1 MRDRF
6 RVIAR
11 VQKAHGRKGEVVTVP
26 VHGLP
31 SLMREGLEV
40 AVVPPP
46 LRGDRW
52 HTVLSAFD
60 DDRTG
65 SLVLLSDVSSIA
77 DAEELVGSHL
87 LARGADLPG
96 DLALHDPERLVGRLV
111 RDERDGSC
119 GVIEEVMVGP
129 ANDVWVM
136 RGERGE
142 LLVPVVDEVVSEVP
156 SDGEIL
162 VCPPQGL
169 EWER

>member
-52 HTVLSAFD
+52 HTVLSAFA
-60 DDRTG
+60 DDRAG
-65 SLVLLSDVSSIA
+65 SLVSLSGVLSIA
-77 DAEELVGSHL
+77 DTEKLVGSHL
-87 LARGADLPG
+87 LARAEDLPS
-96 DLALHDPERLVGRLV
+96 DLALHDPQRLVGRVV
-111 RDERDGSC
+111 RDERDGSH

-129 ANDVWVM
+129 ANDVWVV

-142 LLVPVVDEVVSEVP
+142 LLVPVVSEVVAEVAP
-156 SDGEIL
+156 EGEIVVL
-162 VCPPQGL
+162 PPQGL

>member
-1 MRDRF
+1 MRDHF

-11 VQKAHGRKGEVVTVP
+11 VQKAHGRKGEVVTGP
-26 VHGLP
+26 VHDLP

-52 HTVLSAFD
+52 HTVLSAFA
-60 DDRTG
+60 DDRAG
-65 SLVLLSDVSSIA
+65 SLVSLSGVLSIA

-87 LARGADLPG
+87 LARAEDLPS
-96 DLALHDPERLVGRLV
+96 DLALHDPQRLVGRVV
-111 RDERDGSC
+111 RDERDGSH

-129 ANDVWVM
+129 ANDVWVV

-142 LLVPVVDEVVSEVP
+142 LLVPVVSEVVAEVAP
-156 SDGEIL
+156 EGEIVVL
-162 VCPPQGL
+162 PPQGL